1 MIKGRSRSSE
11 TQNSTLL
18 LQRKVYLA
26 SSVRQC
32 RFFFSLIV
40 PENVCLLNCLLF
52 HWKDIFNKPFLDKM
66 QAVKQF
72 HSNCVRLRCCTSQH
86 RGKLTRFRWHN
97 RLACML
103 FARTWVRDPFF
114 WPVELHFAVTWLK
127 LALTWQVISFITPSL
142 QLLFEDLL
150 TGCCEFA
157 KT

>member
-1 MIKGRSRSSE
+1 MMKGHSRSSE

-18 LQRKVYLA
+18 LQGKVYFA
-26 SSVRQC
+26 RSVRQC
-32 RFFFSLIV
+32 GFIFSLIV
-40 PENVCLLNCLLF
+40 PQNVCLLNCLLF
-52 HWKDIFNKPFLDKM
+52 SKGIFNIPFLDKI

-114 WPVELHFAVTWLK
+114 
-127 LALTWQVISFITPSL
+127 
-142 QLLFEDLL
+142 
-150 TGCCEFA
+150 
-157 KT
+157 